1 MTYREHELEF
11 TFAKKYSSTLTRK
24 CSEAVEMQP
33 NIFKVTLKVIAKVH
47 DAPRVVLNTGLRSTQ
62 ALAKYYS
69 L

>member
-1 MTYREHELEF
+1 
-11 TFAKKYSSTLTRK
+11 
-24 CSEAVEMQP
+24 MQP